1 VLTAELQV
9 DRAQFGMTWS
19 PLHAC
24 RQLTRLRRNVPA
36 MSNAHAGAWHYTARY
51 GWNWRSARAVSAA
64 LGSLALPMPPWLRM
78 VVARC
83 LTTRTALHADAEGIW
98 GSAGPLSPG
107 PAGPCPWQ
115 DVTDIVVWNYEHLR
129 IIGLARRGEAV
140 GGGPA
145 ARVVATR
152 TPQQSRPTRRRA
164 FRRHPAYPAFIAP
177 DGSPYE
183 IGNVVTTNGWC
194 VDPARLQAT
203 VRHFAPRARF
213 VDLSVVTAPESGG
226 PIEYAF
232 EVLAGL
238 IELIGWR
245 RLGWLLGV
253 AASAAVLAVAAA
265 NLGRQS
271 LAPAGVTVGALGL
284 ALFIWRAVAVRRHRR
299 RFAHPEAWL
308 ESGRE
313 DAESS
318 PLARLRRGRLA
329 AWTLRHIPF
338 ARWRRRQVTRASRRR
353 PPYAIRRG
361 R

>member
-1 VLTAELQV
+1 M
-9 DRAQFGMTWS
+9 G
-19 PLHAC
+19 
-24 RQLTRLRRNVPA
+24 
-36 MSNAHAGAWHYTARY
+36 NAHAGAWRYTARY

-83 LTTRTALHADAEGIW
+83 LMRRTALHADTEGIW
-98 GSAGPLSPG
+98 GSAGPLPDG
-107 PAGPCPWQ
+107 TAEPCPWQ

-129 IIGLARRGEAV
+129 IIGLAHRGDVV

-145 ARVVATR
+145 ARAVAP
-152 TPQQSRPTRRRA
+152 TPRPSQPTRRRT
-164 FRRHPAYPAFIAP
+164 FRRHPTYPAFIAP
-177 DGSPYE
+177 DGSPYD
-183 IGNVVTTNGWC
+183 ISNVLTTAGWC
-194 VDPARLQAT
+194 VDIPRLQAT

-213 VDLSVVTAPESGG
+213 TDLSKVTAPESLG
-226 PIEYAF
+226 PVEYAV
-232 EVLAGL
+232 EILAGL
-238 IELIGWR
+238 MELIGWR

-265 NLGRQS
+265 NLGTQS
-271 LAPAGVTVGALGL
+271 LAPVGVTVGALAL
-284 ALFIWRAVAVRRHRR
+284 ALFTWRAVAARR
-299 RFAHPEAWL
+299 RRGRSAHPEAWL

-329 AWTLRHIPF
+329 GWTLRLG
-338 ARWRRRQVTRASRRR
+338 ARAGWRRRRSPGTRPRR